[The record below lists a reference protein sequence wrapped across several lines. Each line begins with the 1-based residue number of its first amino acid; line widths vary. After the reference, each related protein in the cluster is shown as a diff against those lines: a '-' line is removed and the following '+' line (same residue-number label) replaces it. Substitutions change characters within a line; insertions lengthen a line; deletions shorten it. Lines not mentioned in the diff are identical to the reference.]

1 MAIWGGELSIEGE
14 GSPNLRHTMLGRGL
28 QETIVSGKAV
38 PEVLNMKYRLEF
50 KHGFTNRGCLQWLF

>member
-1 MAIWGGELSIEGE
+1 MEGE
-14 GSPNLRHTMLGRGL
+14 GSPNLRHTMLGRDL